1 MATYLD
7 TNGVQ
12 RLWSRIQQL
21 VYECRPDVGFKCIN
35 DNVETTECF
44 EKAVRSVVGEGGG
57 ASFSADNILAGEN
70 ITLEKSNGNVT
81 INATA
86 SGGEGNN
93 FVVLRGTIS
102 SVPNRTADNK
112 VYSASELESL
122 GIDDIDNYAV
132 VSVKQSDPF
141 SGGYR
146 YGGMFGTNISG
157 VATYTNSYP
166 LVTTNS
172 NGGLSISV
180 LNTNEATSGTAD
192 ISYQIVLARIES
204 EV

>member
-7 TNGVQ
+7 QHGVQ

-21 VYECRPDVGFKCIN
+21 VYECAGNVGYKCIN
-35 DNVETTECF
+35 DRVETTECF
-44 EKAVRSVVGEGGG
+44 EKAVKSVVGDG
-57 ASFSADNILAGEN
+57 SFSADNILAGEN
-70 ITLEKSNGNVT
+70 ITLEKRNGNVT

-86 SGGEGNN
+86 SGGGEGNN

-102 SVPNRTADNK
+102 SVPNRTAENK
-112 VYSASELESL
+112 LYSASELANL
-122 GIDDIDNYAV
+122 GVDGIDNYAV

-146 YGGMFGTNISG
+146 YGGMFGTDIG
-157 VATYTNSYP
+157 GIATYTNSYP
-166 LVTTNS
+166 LVTTS
-172 NGGLSISV
+172 NNGALSISV

-192 ISYQIVLARIES
+192 IEYQIVLARIES